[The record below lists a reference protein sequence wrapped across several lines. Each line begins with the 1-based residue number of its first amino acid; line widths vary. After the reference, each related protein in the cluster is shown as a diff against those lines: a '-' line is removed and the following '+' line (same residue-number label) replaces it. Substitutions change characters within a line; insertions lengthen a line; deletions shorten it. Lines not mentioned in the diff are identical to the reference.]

1 MTRMFLTVTDG
12 MIQIILDFALLG
24 EKGRDGKFGI
34 SDEKLAR

>member
-1 MTRMFLTVTDG
+1 MHLVAELR
-12 MIQIILDFALLG
+12 IILDFALLG

>member
-1 MTRMFLTVTDG
+1 

-34 SDEKLAR
+34 SDEELAR